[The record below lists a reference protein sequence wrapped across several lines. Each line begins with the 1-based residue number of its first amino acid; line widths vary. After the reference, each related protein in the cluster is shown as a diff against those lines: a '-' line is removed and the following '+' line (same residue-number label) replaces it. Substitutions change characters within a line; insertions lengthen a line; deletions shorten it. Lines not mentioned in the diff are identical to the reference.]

1 MEVGYR
7 ITEQRR
13 VQGRLSSNPPSR
25 MGRQRLRGSS
35 VLLLK
40 AIPGKQHDQI
50 LRGGFQKLVR
60 RNKACGM
67 LPCGFE
73 ISQTDCRAPASGLG
87 SQSQAYWGGWDRIVK
102 LQ

>member
-1 MEVGYR
+1 MGVGYR
-7 ITEQRR
+7 ITEQHR

-25 MGRQRLRGSS
+25 MGRRRLRGSS

-50 LRGGFQKLVR
+50 LRGRFQKLVR

-67 LPCGFE
+67 LPCGLKSRKLTVE
-73 ISQTDCRAPASGLG
+73 HRRQDWDLNPRLTGVDGIGL
-87 SQSQAYWGGWDRIVK
+87 
-102 LQ
+102 